1 MPESRQEQP
10 MIDSDDY
17 GYPPRTRWQ
26 DYARVL
32 LQLLL
37 ISVLDHNGLG
47 PDSQTRFWG
56 RRDRAAVSDG
66 RTHQSLCGWPI

>member
-1 MPESRQEQP
+1 
-10 MIDSDDY
+10 MIDSGDY
-17 GYPPRTRWQ
+17 SYPPRTRWQ

-56 RRDRAAVSDG
+56 AS
-66 RTHQSLCGWPI
+66 